1 MVSGLQ
7 DQEAVAAARTEVE
20 AGMLEVVVVEAV
32 EHWWWL
38 WMLLQRSVVAAAGD
52 RTGHGFEAWA
62 FSLAG
67 SRRMV
72 EFLLE
77 QVGCFR

>member
-1 MVSGLQ
+1 MSGLQ
-7 DQEAVAAARTEVE
+7 DQEAVTAASTEVE
-20 AGMLEVVVVEAV
+20 AGMVVVVEAEAV
-32 EHWWWL
+32 EDW

-67 SRRMV
+67 TRRTM
-72 EFLLE
+72 EFPLQ

>member
-1 MVSGLQ
+1 MSGLQ
-7 DQEAVAAARTEVE
+7 DQEAVTAASTEVE
-20 AGMLEVVVVEAV
+20 AGMVVVAAEAV
-32 EHWWWL
+32 EGWWWLL

-67 SRRMV
+67 TPRTM
-72 EFLLE
+72 EFPLQ

>member
-1 MVSGLQ
+1 MSGLQ
-7 DQEAVAAARTEVE
+7 DQEAVTAASTEVE
-20 AGMLEVVVVEAV
+20 AGMVVVVEAEAV
-32 EHWWWL
+32 EDW

-62 FSLAG
+62 FSLPG
-67 SRRMV
+67 TRRTM
-72 EFLLE
+72 EFPLQ

>member
-1 MVSGLQ
+1 MSGLQ
-7 DQEAVAAARTEVE
+7 DQEAVTAASTAVE
-20 AGMLEVVVVEAV
+20 AGIVVVVVVEAEAV
-32 EHWWWL
+32 EDW
-38 WMLLQRSVVAAAGD
+38 WMLLQRSVVAAAVD

-67 SRRMV
+67 TRRTM
-72 EFLLE
+72 EFPLQ